1 MKKILVLFIFFEI
14 LFGAQKK
21 CENMADMISG
31 CYEVINGEQLCY
43 KNNNIVKKLLKIKKV
58 V

>member
-1 MKKILVLFIFFEI
+1 
-14 LFGAQKK
+14 
-21 CENMADMISG
+21 MADMISG